1 MISDVLSEAVQE
13 IDRYLEKSILY
24 REDDWSPK
32 NWKLLMDCREIMV
45 QTRVMLDTPPSQST
59 LNAVRESID
68 PSN

>member
-1 MISDVLSEAVQE
+1 MISDILSEAVQDF
-13 IDRYLEKSILY
+13 DRYLEESTFY
-24 REDDWSPK
+24 REEDWSPE
-32 NWKLLMDCREIMV
+32 NWKLLMDCREVMV